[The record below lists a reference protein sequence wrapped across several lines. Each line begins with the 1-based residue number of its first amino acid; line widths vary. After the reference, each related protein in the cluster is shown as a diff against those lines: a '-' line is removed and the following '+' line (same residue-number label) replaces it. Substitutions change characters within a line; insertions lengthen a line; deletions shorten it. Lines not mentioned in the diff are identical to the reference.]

1 MGVDFEGG
9 LDLAS
14 FRFGLV
20 IIVIG
25 CHVVADVDDND
36 LLQCLRGS
44 QLPAIPVTGSGFN
57 LFFTK
62 SNSIPSHAYLPRIN
76 SNLTYPTNYR
86 IKFNSVH
93 LLNFLF
99 NGQIDNISLWH
110 SAIIFKYLKKIHYV
124 LIA

>member
-1 MGVDFEGG
+1 VDVDFEGG

-57 LFFTK
+57 LF
-62 SNSIPSHAYLPRIN
+62 LPNPIQFQVMRI
-76 SNLTYPTNYR
+76 YQ
-86 IKFNSVH
+86 
-93 LLNFLF
+93 
-99 NGQIDNISLWH
+99 G
-110 SAIIFKYLKKIHYV
+110 
-124 LIA
+124 